1 MNNNS
6 VKHKKVG
13 IYSISL
19 SYSIIIGPINIC
31 SQYKVCINKIN
42 SIKSYKNVTI
52 LVQIK
57 NVKNMLNTQT
67 ICLLTMIFIKQ
78 SCVSENKLQNET
90 AVNNLNVIKT

>member
-31 SQYKVCINKIN
+31 SQYKVCVNKIN

-52 LVQIK
+52 LVQ
-57 NVKNMLNTQT
+57 
-67 ICLLTMIFIKQ
+67 
-78 SCVSENKLQNET
+78 
-90 AVNNLNVIKT
+90 

>member
-52 LVQIK
+52 LCAIK
-57 NVKNMLNTQT
+57 NVKT
-67 ICLLTMIFIKQ
+67 C
-78 SCVSENKLQNET
+78 
-90 AVNNLNVIKT
+90 